1 MKKPVRH
8 SGWILLVVA
17 AVAACAPRLKPLR
30 GNPAPVRFPASVLQP
45 GHRTVVFNWE
55 LDDSELDAR
64 GTGAARVAAPDS
76 ARLDFFV
83 SGGLGS
89 GAALLIGDSLTAPGG
104 DMVRRLVPPAP
115 LIWASLGR
123 LALPAL
129 PDTEVRVDG
138 SVLRADIGRPVAW
151 RITFRGDTLSRVER
165 VKNGRIVE
173 WLERSA
179 SGSRYF
185 HTTAR
190 RSLRIEIT
198 HVNES
203 APFDASIWHPF

>member
-1 MKKPVRH
+1 MKQLVCLRRVL
-8 SGWILLVVA
+8 LLVIVTS
-17 AVAACAPRLKPLR
+17 AACAPRLKPLS
-30 GNPAPVRFPASVLQP
+30 GALAPVRFPSNALQP
-45 GHRTVVFNWE
+45 GHHTVVFNWE

-115 LIWASLGR
+115 LIWATLGR

-165 VKNGRIVE
+165 VNNGRIVE

-179 SGSRYF
+179 SGARYF

>member
-1 MKKPVRH
+1 MTKLAWKR
-8 SGWILLVVA
+8 GWFLLLVA
-17 AVAACAPRLKPLR
+17 GTACAPRLKPLR
-30 GNPAPVRFPASVLQP
+30 GAPAPVRFPASALQP

-55 LDDSELDAR
+55 LDDTELDAR
-64 GTGAARVAAPDS
+64 GSGAARVAAPDS

-89 GAALLIGDSLTAPGG
+89 GAALLIGDSLSAPGG

-115 LIWASLGR
+115 LIWATLGR

-151 RITFRGDTLSRVER
+151 RITFHGDTLSRIER
-165 VKNGRIVE
+165 VSNGRIIE

-179 SGSRYF
+179 TGSHYF
-185 HTTAR
+185 HTKAR

-198 HVNES
+198 RVNES
-203 APFDASIWHPF
+203 APFDPSIWHPF

>member
-1 MKKPVRH
+1 MKQLVRH
-8 SGWILLVVA
+8 RHRLLLFVLA
-17 AVAACAPRLKPLR
+17 TAACAPRLKPLT
-30 GNPAPVRFPASVLQP
+30 GAPAPVRFPANALQP
-45 GHRTVVFNWE
+45 GHHTVVFNWE
-55 LDDSELDAR
+55 LDDSDLDAR
-64 GTGAARVAAPDS
+64 GTGAARVASPDS

-165 VKNGRIVE
+165 VSNGRIVE

-179 SGSRYF
+179 SGAHYF

-198 HVNES
+198 HVNDS